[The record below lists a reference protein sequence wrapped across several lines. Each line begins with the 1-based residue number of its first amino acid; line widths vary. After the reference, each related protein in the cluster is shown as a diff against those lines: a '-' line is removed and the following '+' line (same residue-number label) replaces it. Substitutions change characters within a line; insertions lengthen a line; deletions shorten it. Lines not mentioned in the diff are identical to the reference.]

1 MKLEEYILKRKT
13 EDGIN
18 EFDRDKRAE
27 NTRICVNYVFEYF
40 NNYLETT
47 AGEERTILHDE
58 KIEKYARMVER
69 YSDDIQEWLVDMY
82 SSYGKYLHRTLPTF
96 IQDPFFLLY
105 DTEAEF
111 RALSYDVYPKI
122 IKRYKFLNGHAEMIY
137 RFLKDEHHTRSLVP
151 EEYGLPFITE
161 GINDWMEKTYLKHGV
176 NMYSFCS
183 EYMADFLDNP
193 ENLPQVNHK
202 DEDKH
207 NNCAENLEWCSA
219 EYNTN
224 YGTRNERMAKAQTN
238 HPKKSKPVGQFSLDG
253 KLIKVWPSTNEA
265 GRNGFDG
272 SCVSACCRGE
282 QKTHKTYTWRY
293 L

>member
-1 MKLEEYILKRKT
+1 MRLEEYIFKRKT

-27 NTRICVNYVFEYF
+27 NTRICVNYIFEYF

-47 AGEERTILHDE
+47 AGEERTVLHDE
-58 KIEKYARMVER
+58 KIDKYARIVER
-69 YSDDIQEWLVDMY
+69 YSNDIQEWLVDMY

-137 RFLKDEHHTRSLVP
+137 RFLRDEHRTRSLVS
-151 EEYGLPFITE
+151 EECELPNITE
-161 GINDWMEKTYLKHGV
+161 EIDEWMKKTYLKNGV

-183 EYMADFLDNP
+183 EYLMDFMDNP
-193 ENLPQVNHK
+193 ERWPKEHRKRSEYYDQYSGSDSRIKVPQSLLYDYDFRQKNNLFGLDMLYRK
-202 DEDKH
+202 
-207 NNCAENLEWCSA
+207 
-219 EYNTN
+219 
-224 YGTRNERMAKAQTN
+224 M
-238 HPKKSKPVGQFSLDG
+238 PKKSFIKGRKQEIEAILMYCYCFEYDSQDRYWKEYSE
-253 KLIKVWPSTNEA
+253 KL
-265 GRNGFDG
+265 
-272 SCVSACCRGE
+272 
-282 QKTHKTYTWRY
+282 

>member
-69 YSDDIQEWLVDMY
+69 YSDDIQEWLVEMY

-122 IKRYKFLNGHAEMIY
+122 IKRYKFLNGQAEMIY
-137 RFLKDEHHTRSLVP
+137 RFLKDEHHSRSLVS

-161 GINDWMEKTYLKHGV
+161 GINDWMEKTYHKHGV

-183 EYMADFLDNP
+183 EYMVDFLDNP
-193 ENLPQVNHK
+193 DKWPKGHRKRSQYYNEFNKPDSSIKVPQTLLYEYDFMQKNNLFGLDMLYRK
-202 DEDKH
+202 
-207 NNCAENLEWCSA
+207 
-219 EYNTN
+219 
-224 YGTRNERMAKAQTN
+224 M
-238 HPKKSKPVGQFSLDG
+238 PKKSFVKG
-253 KLIKVWPSTNEA
+253 KKQEIEGILMY
-265 GRNGFDG
+265 
-272 SCVSACCRGE
+272 CYCCE
-282 QKTHKTYTWRY
+282 YCSEDQYWREY
-293 L
+293 SEKLL

>member
-1 MKLEEYILKRKT
+1 MRLEEYIFKRKT

-18 EFDRDKRAE
+18 EFDRDKRTE
-27 NTRICVNYVFEYF
+27 NTRICVNYIFEYF

-47 AGEERTILHDE
+47 AGEERTVLHDE
-58 KIEKYARMVER
+58 KIDKYARIVER
-69 YSDDIQEWLVDMY
+69 YSNDIQEWLVDMY

-137 RFLKDEHHTRSLVP
+137 RFLRDEHRTRSLVS
-151 EEYGLPFITE
+151 EECELSNITE
-161 GINDWMEKTYLKHGV
+161 EIDEWMKKTYLKYGV

-183 EYMADFLDNP
+183 EYLMDFMDNP
-193 ENLPQVNHK
+193 ERWPKEHRKRSEYYDQYSGSDSRIKVPQSLLYDYDFRQKNNLFGLDMLYRK
-202 DEDKH
+202 
-207 NNCAENLEWCSA
+207 
-219 EYNTN
+219 
-224 YGTRNERMAKAQTN
+224 M
-238 HPKKSKPVGQFSLDG
+238 PKKSFIKGRKQEIEAILMYCYCFEYDSQDRYWKEYSE
-253 KLIKVWPSTNEA
+253 KL
-265 GRNGFDG
+265 
-272 SCVSACCRGE
+272 
-282 QKTHKTYTWRY
+282 

>member
-1 MKLEEYILKRKT
+1 MRLEEYIFKRKT

-27 NTRICVNYVFEYF
+27 NTRICVNYIFEYF

-47 AGEERTILHDE
+47 AGEERTVLHDE
-58 KIEKYARMVER
+58 KIDKYARIVER
-69 YSDDIQEWLVDMY
+69 YSNDIQEWLVDMY

-137 RFLKDEHHTRSLVP
+137 RFLRDEHRTRSLVS
-151 EEYGLPFITE
+151 EECELPNITE
-161 GINDWMEKTYLKHGV
+161 EIDEWMKKTYLKYGV

-183 EYMADFLDNP
+183 EYLMDFMDNP
-193 ENLPQVNHK
+193 ERWPKEHRKRSEYYDQYSGSDSRIKVPQSFLYDYDFRQKNNLFGLDMLYRK
-202 DEDKH
+202 
-207 NNCAENLEWCSA
+207 
-219 EYNTN
+219 
-224 YGTRNERMAKAQTN
+224 M
-238 HPKKSKPVGQFSLDG
+238 PKKSFIKGRKQEIEAILMYCYCFEYDSQDRYWKEYSE
-253 KLIKVWPSTNEA
+253 KLI
-265 GRNGFDG
+265 
-272 SCVSACCRGE
+272 
-282 QKTHKTYTWRY
+282 
-293 L
+293 

>member
-1 MKLEEYILKRKT
+1 MRLEEYIFKRKT

-27 NTRICVNYVFEYF
+27 NTRICVNYIFEYF

-47 AGEERTILHDE
+47 AGEERTVLHDE
-58 KIEKYARMVER
+58 KIDKYARIVER
-69 YSDDIQEWLVDMY
+69 YSNDIQEWLVDMY

-137 RFLKDEHHTRSLVP
+137 RFLRDEHRTRSLVS
-151 EEYGLPFITE
+151 EECELPNITE
-161 GINDWMEKTYLKHGV
+161 EIDEWMKKTYLKYGV

-183 EYMADFLDNP
+183 EYLMDFMDNP
-193 ENLPQVNHK
+193 ERWPKEHRKRSEYYDQYSGSDSRIKVPQSLLYDYDFRQKNNLFGLDMLYRK
-202 DEDKH
+202 
-207 NNCAENLEWCSA
+207 
-219 EYNTN
+219 
-224 YGTRNERMAKAQTN
+224 M
-238 HPKKSKPVGQFSLDG
+238 PKKSFIKGRKQEIEAILMYCYCFEYDSQDRYWKEYSE
-253 KLIKVWPSTNEA
+253 KL
-265 GRNGFDG
+265 
-272 SCVSACCRGE
+272 
-282 QKTHKTYTWRY
+282 

>member
-69 YSDDIQEWLVDMY
+69 YSDDIQEWLVEMY

-105 DTEAEF
+105 DTETEF
-111 RALSYDVYPKI
+111 RAL
-122 IKRYKFLNGHAEMIY
+122 
-137 RFLKDEHHTRSLVP
+137 
-151 EEYGLPFITE
+151 
-161 GINDWMEKTYLKHGV
+161 
-176 NMYSFCS
+176 
-183 EYMADFLDNP
+183 
-193 ENLPQVNHK
+193 
-202 DEDKH
+202 
-207 NNCAENLEWCSA
+207 
-219 EYNTN
+219 
-224 YGTRNERMAKAQTN
+224 
-238 HPKKSKPVGQFSLDG
+238 
-253 KLIKVWPSTNEA
+253 
-265 GRNGFDG
+265 
-272 SCVSACCRGE
+272 
-282 QKTHKTYTWRY
+282 
-293 L
+293 

>member
-1 MKLEEYILKRKT
+1 MEIW
-13 EDGIN
+13 
-18 EFDRDKRAE
+18 RDIKDFQ
-27 NTRICVNYVFEYF
+27 NYQVSSQ
-40 NNYLETT
+40 
-47 AGEERTILHDE
+47 GRV
-58 KIEKYARMVER
+58 R
-69 YSDDIQEWLVDMY
+69 SVD
-82 SSYGKYLHRTLPTF
+82 HE
-96 IQDPFFLLY
+96 
-105 DTEAEF
+105 TEARIRGGVVRIHRKGMVLRPAEGHGGY
-111 RALSYDVYPKI
+111 LMITLCKEG
-122 IKRYKFLNGHAEMIY
+122 KRYDKVIHRLVAE
-137 RFLKDEHHTRSLVP
+137 S
-151 EEYGLPFITE
+151 
-161 GINDWMEKTYLKHGV
+161 
-176 NMYSFCS
+176 
-183 EYMADFLDNP
+183 FLDNP